1 MVAHVLV
8 HRLAL
13 HEVEHPV
20 AVLGHFRVRP
30 AGRCGRQ
37 RRHRHQ
43 HVQRRTALGRKRAV
57 QRRRRVAV
65 KRRVVGKARVV
76 ENVVDVALEI
86 GGKADGMHRIG
97 GIAFVQAQ
105 VQDEARAGVLH
116 VLDLLRRVLAARV
129 GLVDE
134 LGDGVREVGVAHHV
148 VGVMLRPSRLD
159 AAGAAVLHHDALHR
173 RGRAQLSSLLEKQS
187 AHGLRH
193 RVHAALHEP
202 HAVHELDHRD
212 DHVQR
217 RAFERRDADVERLK
231 RERLAQPV
239 VLHMARH
246 RRVRVAQRMQAQ
258 TGHEAFRIVE
268 VGGLA
273 KRALQEVILRDEI
286 ALVQKGQVLEV
297 ALRVL
302 LAHGLH
308 GGGDGGEVVRQA
320 QAVVGAE
327 GDVHE
332 RLDLLHGNVVV
343 GIAAARFEHLA
354 VQLGHHD
361 DGGPHVEG
369 EPFLADLVHL
379 AAHKRLLLEERH
391 LVSGMLQARSRRQ
404 TGNAGTDHDNPFHAT
419 PSVEPDTLSGHC
431 MARVSAFR
439 SGKVIVI

>member
-1 MVAHVLV
+1 
-8 HRLAL
+8 
-13 HEVEHPV
+13 
-20 AVLGHFRVRP
+20 
-30 AGRCGRQ
+30 
-37 RRHRHQ
+37 
-43 HVQRRTALGRKRAV
+43 
-57 QRRRRVAV
+57 
-65 KRRVVGKARVV
+65 
-76 ENVVDVALEI
+76 
-86 GGKADGMHRIG
+86 MHR
-97 GIAFVQAQ
+97 A
-105 VQDEARAGVLH
+105 
-116 VLDLLRRVLAARV
+116 
-129 GLVDE
+129 
-134 LGDGVREVGVAHHV
+134 
-148 VGVMLRPSRLD
+148 SRLD